1 MIKRTEH
8 SRLGISSTGDISRS
22 WPDSPP
28 QLSFRIVLNTGL
40 LFPQCSVLKAISFCV
55 KSACWESVYGML
67 TLPTQALYNV
77 ISDISQDRAS
87 LEVLPE
93 LVHLISHP
101 QLCPLSECI
110 SLRLPPSARGHL
122 EDNVRLAIEL
132 FSNRRYFTGKE
143 KALALF
149 LFELSFHFCYTS
161 LGKRY
166 RTQAFKFNP
175 C

>member
-8 SRLGISSTGDISRS
+8 SRFGISSTGDILRS
-22 WPDSPP
+22 WPDLPP
-28 QLSFRIVLNTGL
+28 QLSFGIVLNTGL

-55 KSACWESVYGML
+55 KSACWESVYDML

-87 LEVLPE
+87 LEVLPD
-93 LVHLISHP
+93 LVHLVSYP
-101 QLCPLSECI
+101 PLCLLSECI
-110 SLRLPPSARGHL
+110 SLRLPPTARGHF
-122 EDNVRLAIEL
+122 EDNVLLAIEL

-149 LFELSFHFCYTS
+149 LFELSFHLLHFP
-161 LGKRY
+161 GK
-166 RTQAFKFNP
+166 AL
-175 C
+175 